1 MQTKINKPPGYYF
14 SRLSQ
19 AAENKRPAT
28 GTFLVNPSGLCSS
41 ILDNK
46 FHVLYIQGKL
56 TINHRKPLMIEVTEF
71 KLGAPDSDGDM
82 RPDTNVNIT
91 NTTDETIRQVR
102 HSTAFLGHDGGPV
115 SFNTRNTEDV
125 TLDPGETT
133 SISPYG
139 YLKSVA
145 TAGGRD
151 DVKMVS
157 SARLMKRDFIKLGS
171 VDTPAPEKSVSK
183 TMSVGSDV
191 IEGDVLVSVLVT
203 KPDDDG
209 ESYVEVKVLMKNA
222 TDQFIEEAQ
231 VKAQLIDE
239 EDAQIDDS
247 YTEENIPANGYGMF
261 ETSFYGLK
269 KSKLRDT
276 TVKIG
281 LYIYSEMESG
291 SAEKVSEPDDG

>member
-1 MQTKINKPPGYYF
+1 
-14 SRLSQ
+14 
-19 AAENKRPAT
+19 
-28 GTFLVNPSGLCSS
+28 
-41 ILDNK
+41 
-46 FHVLYIQGKL
+46 
-56 TINHRKPLMIEVTEF
+56 MIEVTEF
-71 KLGAPDSDGDM
+71 KISSPDSDGDM
-82 RPDTNVNIT
+82 RPEINVEIT

-102 HSTAFLGHDGGPV
+102 HTTAFIGHDGGPV

-125 TLDPGETT
+125 TLDPGEMT
-133 SISPYG
+133 SVSPYG
-139 YLKSVA
+139 WWKGVA
-145 TAGGRD
+145 AGGGRD

-157 SARLMKRDFIKLGS
+157 TARLMKRDFIKLGS
-171 VDTPAPEKSVSK
+171 VDTPAPEKSISK
-183 TMSVGSDV
+183 TLAVDSDV
-191 IEGDVLVSVLVT
+191 IDGDVLVNVLVT

-247 YTEENIPANGYGMF
+247 YSDENIPARGYGMF

-281 LYIYSEMESG
+281 LYIYSDVASA
-291 SAEKVSEPDDG
+291 SAERVSEPDDD

>member
-1 MQTKINKPPGYYF
+1 
-14 SRLSQ
+14 
-19 AAENKRPAT
+19 
-28 GTFLVNPSGLCSS
+28 
-41 ILDNK
+41 
-46 FHVLYIQGKL
+46 
-56 TINHRKPLMIEVTEF
+56 MIEVTEF
-71 KLGAPDSDGDM
+71 KLSRPDSDGDM
-82 RPDTNVNIT
+82 RPEVNVDVT

-102 HSTAFLGHDGGPV
+102 HTTAFLGHDGGPV
-115 SFNTRNTEDV
+115 SFNTRDKEDV

-139 YLKSVA
+139 YLKSFA

-151 DVKMVS
+151 DVKIVS

-191 IEGDVLVSVLVT
+191 IEGDVLVSVVVT

-209 ESYVEVKVLMKNA
+209 ESYVEVKVMMKNA

-247 YTEENIPANGYGMF
+247 YCEENIPANGYGMF

-281 LYIYSEMESG
+281 LYIYSDVVSG
-291 SAEKVSEPDDG
+291 SAEKVSEPDND